1 MSLTE
6 AFVKALKATDLVY
19 DISPPRFHETRSLA
33 LQLYEAEYGKEFA
46 QKRLGHKSMK
56 MTHVSLDLRKN
67 GWVEI

>member
-1 MSLTE
+1 M
-6 AFVKALKATDLVY
+6 VY

-33 LQLYEAEYGKEFA
+33 LPLYEAEYGKEFA

-67 GWVEI
+67 GWVEN